1 MSPFLPHDVLYRVS
15 DSPLFLPVIALGTA
29 HMAIP
34 NNEYNFWDSAD
45 YNMSV
50 HRGNDLVHPRRQVHS
65 MFYLKS
71 FLGIIHYF
79 CVLHLPT
86 ACEILD
92 HDFHSHP
99 SVQQLL
105 QFCFVSKAF
114 YHAVMPHIFKHVP
127 LSFHEFDCWPQC
139 LQFWSS
145 NETEDLRVKVR
156 RLKIAVKSHGISKY
170 CFVEK
175 NTPQDQALALSAA
188 KERQLRALMVDLMNQ
203 LELPM
208 VGLPSLRELIFSV
221 DTFTNVYSDDF
232 VVNRTIPDL
241 VLRIVRDFGCALS
254 NGRFDHLTSLR
265 VKAPADQLVEIL
277 LDATRS
283 KQLCVNLK
291 TVHCDRCQAIGSV
304 ENQDAVM
311 AAEEAVLTLVELCP
325 NLKELCLFT
334 FHEMPQ
340 LHPENTGLDKLIV
353 GRVLVKKLD
362 ANRSICFRRRPDC
375 VYTIMGPIQAH
386 TPRLRAF
393 AKGARVPQLT
403 GHEGR

>member
-1 MSPFLPHDVLYRVS
+1 MRPFLPHDVLYC
-15 DSPLFLPVIALGTA
+15 
-29 HMAIP
+29 
-34 NNEYNFWDSAD
+34 
-45 YNMSV
+45 
-50 HRGNDLVHPRRQVHS
+50 
-65 MFYLKS
+65 
-71 FLGIIHYF
+71 IIHYF

-114 YHAVMPHIFKHVP
+114 YHAVMPHILKHVP
-127 LSFHEFDCWPQC
+127 LSFHEFDRWPQC

-175 NTPQDQALALSAA
+175 NTPQNQALALSAA

-304 ENQDAVM
+304 EDQDAVM

-353 GRVLVKKLD
+353 GRVLVKKWKPLAFLED
-362 ANRSICFRRRPDC
+362 LVAPHTSVELEDVTFARRRLMRDVPIVFTPSWGQYKLIRPDYELLQKELEC
-375 VYTIMGPIQAH
+375 HSLQVMEGGRLVFQGPTA
-386 TPRLRAF
+386 L
-393 AKGARVPQLT
+393 
-403 GHEGR
+403 

>member
-1 MSPFLPHDVLYRVS
+1 
-15 DSPLFLPVIALGTA
+15 
-29 HMAIP
+29 MA
-34 NNEYNFWDSAD
+34 W
-45 YNMSV
+45 
-50 HRGNDLVHPRRQVHS
+50 
-65 MFYLKS
+65 
-71 FLGIIHYF
+71 
-79 CVLHLPT
+79 
-86 ACEILD
+86 EILD

-105 QFCFVSKAF
+105 QFCFISKAF

-127 LSFHEFDCWPQC
+127 LSFHELDRWPQF

-145 NETEDLRVKVR
+145 NATEDVRVKVR
-156 RLKIAVKSHGISKY
+156 RLKIAVKRHGISKY

-188 KERQLRALMVDLMNQ
+188 KERQLRTLLVGLINQ

-241 VLRIVRDFGCALS
+241 VLRTVRDFKYTLS

-277 LDATRS
+277 LGATRS

-291 TVHCDRCQAIGSV
+291 SVHYDRFMAIGSV
-304 ENQDAVM
+304 EDQDVEM
-311 AAEEAVLTLVELCP
+311 AAEEALLTLVELCP

-334 FHEMPQ
+334 FHEKPQ

-353 GRVLVKKLD
+353 GRIVVKRWKPLALLEDLVAPHTSVELD
-362 ANRSICFRRRPDC
+362 DVTFARRRH
-375 VYTIMGPIQAH
+375 ISW
-386 TPRLRAF
+386 
-393 AKGARVPQLT
+393 
-403 GHEGR
+403 

>member
-1 MSPFLPHDVLYRVS
+1 MSPFLPYDVLYR
-15 DSPLFLPVIALGTA
+15 
-29 HMAIP
+29 
-34 NNEYNFWDSAD
+34 
-45 YNMSV
+45 
-50 HRGNDLVHPRRQVHS
+50 
-65 MFYLKS
+65 
-71 FLGIIHYF
+71 IIHYF

-105 QFCFVSKAF
+105 QFCFISKAF
-114 YHAVMPHIFKHVP
+114 YHAAMPHIFKHVP
-127 LSFHEFDCWPQC
+127 LNLHEFDHWPQC

-175 NTPQDQALALSAA
+175 NTPHDQALALSAA
-188 KERQLRALMVDLMNQ
+188 KERQLRTLMVGLINQ

-208 VGLPSLRELIFSV
+208 AGLPSLRELIFSV

-241 VLRIVRDFGCALS
+241 VLRTVRDLGCALS

-277 LDATRS
+277 LGATRS

-291 TVHCDRCQAIGSV
+291 SLHYDRFMAIGSV
-304 ENQDAVM
+304 EDQDAVM
-311 AAEEAVLTLVELCP
+311 AAEEAVLALVELCP

-334 FHEMPQ
+334 FHEKPQ

-353 GRVLVKKLD
+353 GRIVVKRWKPLAFLEDLVAPHTSVELD
-362 ANRSICFRRRPDC
+362 DVTFARRRHIRDPPLSLAPSWPQYKLLRPDYELVQKELKC
-375 VYTIMGPIQAH
+375 RSLQVIKGGTLVFPGPTA
-386 TPRLRAF
+386 L
-393 AKGARVPQLT
+393 
-403 GHEGR
+403 